1 MRRTNMDGVSAAA
14 VTAVGYGGG
23 GGGGRGEAGMSQQ
36 VMEEERK
43 HFKHIA
49 NSFLYYK

>member
-1 MRRTNMDGVSAAA
+1 MSV
-14 VTAVGYGGG
+14 VGEEGGG
-23 GGGGRGEAGMSQQ
+23 GDGERGEMGMSQE

-43 HFKHIA
+43 HFKMIA

>member
-1 MRRTNMDGVSAAA
+1 MRLMMDGAATVS
-14 VTAVGYGGG
+14 VVGEEGGG
-23 GGGGRGEAGMSQQ
+23 GDGERGETGMSQE

-43 HFKHIA
+43 HFKMIA